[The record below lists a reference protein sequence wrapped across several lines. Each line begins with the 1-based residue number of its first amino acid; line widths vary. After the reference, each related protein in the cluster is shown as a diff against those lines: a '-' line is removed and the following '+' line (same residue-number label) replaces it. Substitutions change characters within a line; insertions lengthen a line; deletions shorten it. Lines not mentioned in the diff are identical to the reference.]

1 MEPKGSFGYP
11 SCAGGGPL
19 KTCFLFPGQGA
30 QYPGMAKDFYETSAA
45 VRRRF
50 QEASDASGMDMR
62 ALLFDSDEETLK
74 ITKNTQIAV
83 ALAGS
88 AAALSAIEHGVLPDG
103 FAGFSVGEW
112 PALAEAGI
120 VSHFDMFRLVA
131 ERGRLMDQAGVRSGG
146 STMSAVLFLAPEKIE
161 AAIAEAGLSQVWVA
175 NYNSPVQCVISGA
188 EAEIAVAEEKLKA
201 AGAKRVVRLKVSGA
215 FHSPIMRPAKEE
227 FEALLGSVRFN
238 DPGKPIYSNVTG
250 KKIAS
255 GAEAKALAS
264 AQIVSP
270 VRWIAE
276 ETAIAAD
283 GFDRCLETGPGT
295 VLAGL
300 WKASGSSIPCHAAGT
315 LDALVSISL

>member
-1 MEPKGSFGYP
+1 
-11 SCAGGGPL
+11 
-19 KTCFLFPGQGA
+19 
-30 QYPGMAKDFYETSAA
+30 MAKDFYETSVA

-62 ALLFDSDEETLK
+62 TLLFESDEETLK

-88 AAALSAIEHGVLPDG
+88 ASALSAIEHGIVPEG

-120 VSHFDMFRLVA
+120 LSHFDMFRLVA
-131 ERGRLMDQAGVRSGG
+131 ERGRLMDAAGIKSGG

-161 AAIAEAGLSQVWVA
+161 AVIAEAGLTHVWVA
-175 NYNSPVQCVISGA
+175 NFNSPVQCVISGT
-188 EAEIAVAEEKLKA
+188 EADVAIAEEKLKA

-215 FHSPIMRPAKEE
+215 FHSPIMQPAKEE
-227 FEALLGSVRFN
+227 FESLLESVRFN
-238 DPGKPIYSNVTG
+238 DPNKAVYSNVTG

-255 GAEAKALAS
+255 GAEAKTLAAS
-264 AQIVSP
+264 QIVSP

-276 ETAIAAD
+276 ETAIVAD
-283 GFDRCLETGPGT
+283 KFERCLETGPGT
-295 VLAGL
+295 VLTGL
-300 WKASGSSIPCHAAGT
+300 WKASGSAIPCLPGGT